1 MLASTDPDLIAVL
14 LLEDH
19 VLVREGIRALLEQQ
33 DGMRVVGEASTL
45 REAEAAEP
53 RADVIVADL
62 KLPDARGADVV
73 DRLRRSHPDSAVL
86 VLTMVDD
93 PVDVQLCLA
102 SGAKGYLIKDSGADE
117 VVEAVR
123 RVAAGDEYV
132 QPALGAALVR
142 WREFVAGPRAATV
155 AELTPRER
163 EVLRLIALGHTNAE
177 AAAVLYLSVRT
188 VENHRSSIMRKLRL
202 RTRAE
207 LVRHAHEIG
216 LVGRAG

>member
-1 MLASTDPDLIAVL
+1 MLAPTEPDGVAIL

-33 DGMRVVGEASTL
+33 DGMRVVAEASTL
-45 REAEAAEP
+45 QEAEAVGP

-62 KLPDARGADVV
+62 NLPDARGADVV
-73 DRLRRSHPDSAVL
+73 ERLRRSHPDSAVL

-93 PVDVQLCLA
+93 ALDVQRCLA
-102 SGAKGYLIKDSGADE
+102 SGARGYLIKDSSAAE

-123 RVAAGDEYV
+123 RVAAGGDYV
-132 QPALGAALVR
+132 QPALGAALAR
-142 WREFVAGPRAATV
+142 WREVAVGPRASA

-163 EVLRLIALGHTNAE
+163 DVLRLIALGHTNTE
-177 AAAVLYLSVRT
+177 AATVLYLSVRT

-202 RTRAE
+202 RTRAD
-207 LVRHAHEIG
+207 LVRYAHEIG

>member
-1 MLASTDPDLIAVL
+1 MLASTDPDRVAVL

-33 DGMRVVGEASTL
+33 DGIRVVAEASTL

-62 KLPDARGADVV
+62 NLPDAHGADVV
-73 DRLRRSHPDSAVL
+73 DRLRRSHPRSAVL

-102 SGAKGYLIKDSGADE
+102 SGARGYLIKDSGADE
-117 VVEAVR
+117 VVAAVR
-123 RVAAGDEYV
+123 RVAAGDDYV
-132 QPALGAALVR
+132 QPALAAALAR
-142 WREFVAGPRAATV
+142 WREVVAGPRARTA

-177 AAAVLYLSVRT
+177 AATVLYLSVRT